1 MVFLIFKFFRFI
13 CMENNYVFDEDNALK
28 FIRDAIGQKISD
40 KYSDDEIL
48 FVIDTIW
55 DYYENHGFLSLDM
68 DETEEE
74 ILDSDDLTNYVKK
87 EVAAEDQ
94 LMMDP
99 GDISQIVKAELEYE
113 ESLEDIS

>member
-1 MVFLIFKFFRFI
+1 
-13 CMENNYVFDEDNALK
+13 MENNYVFDEDKALE
-28 FIRDAIGQKISD
+28 FIRTSIGKKISD

-55 DYYENHGFLSLDM
+55 DYYENNGFLSLDM

-74 ILDSDDLTNYVKK
+74 ILDSDDLTDYVKK
-87 EVAAEDQ
+87 EISNEKE

-99 GDISQIVKAELEYE
+99 SDVGLIVKAELEYE
-113 ESLEDIS
+113 ESLEVL

>member
-1 MVFLIFKFFRFI
+1 
-13 CMENNYVFDEDNALK
+13 MENNYVFDEEKALA
-28 FIRDAIGQKISD
+28 FIRNYIGEKISA

-55 DYYENHGFLSLDM
+55 DYYEDKGFLSLDL

-74 ILDSDDLTNYVKK
+74 ILDSDQLIDYVKK
-87 EVAAEDQ
+87 EVANEQ
-94 LMMDP
+94 ELIMDP
-99 GDISQIVKAELEYE
+99 SDISLIVKAELEYE

>member
-1 MVFLIFKFFRFI
+1 MLFPKDFLRFRQN
-13 CMENNYVFDEDNALK
+13 MENYVFDEDKAVE
-28 FIRDAIGQKISD
+28 FIRKSVGQKISD

-74 ILDSDDLTNYVKK
+74 MLDSDDLTNYVKK
-87 EVAAEDQ
+87 EVANCEE
-94 LMMDP
+94 LIMDP
-99 GDISQIVKAELEYE
+99 ADISAIVKSELEYE
-113 ESLEDIS
+113 ESLEDVG